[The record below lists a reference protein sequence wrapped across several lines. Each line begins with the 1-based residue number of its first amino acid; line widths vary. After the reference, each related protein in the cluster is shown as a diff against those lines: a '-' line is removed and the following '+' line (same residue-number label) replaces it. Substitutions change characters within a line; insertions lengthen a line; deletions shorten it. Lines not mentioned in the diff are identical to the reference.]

1 MTRMQRTFL
10 TGLLMGGTLGVLMA
24 LLSAARPG
32 YTITAIR
39 HRRQLRDREPHV
51 DEALDESF
59 PASDPPSWSPSTTTT
74 GV

>member
-32 YTITAIR
+32 YAITAIR
-39 HRRQLRDREPHV
+39 HRRQLRDREPQV